1 MDRLT
6 TRSSAS
12 TRWSAWKAPRRPAL
26 RQPAL
31 PRKGAE
37 VLRAGHGTRDRKALA
52 TWPMGEEVRFR
63 DRAGPIALDIV
74 AEVIFG
80 VADNPRAERV
90 RARAIAWLDTSRST
104 RRVIQTAWGDKP
116 RRPLDPKLRPD
127 HRLAAGGRGPGARG
141 DRRAPPHERAT
152 QTHSTATDYRSL
164 RRRARSRSMT
174 TRGCVRTLRATSFP
188 ASCGSRRPSGSGRAS
203 LRHRRRILFAQHRF
217 EDLAGRVAGDGLGED
232 HLLGQ
237 LVACEPGSAVLTI
250 CCSLTSFW
258 SATTMAAAISPHFS
272 SGKPMTATSLTP
284 GTPMITLS
292 ISAG

>member
-1 MDRLT
+1 MKRVFTASNSVLQLTPAMDRLT

-116 RRPLDPKLRPD
+116 RRPLDP
-127 HRLAAGGRGPGARG
+127 
-141 DRRAPPHERAT
+141 
-152 QTHSTATDYRSL
+152 
-164 RRRARSRSMT
+164 
-174 TRGCVRTLRATSFP
+174 
-188 ASCGSRRPSGSGRAS
+188 
-203 LRHRRRILFAQHRF
+203 
-217 EDLAGRVAGDGLGED
+217 
-232 HLLGQ
+232 
-237 LVACEPGSAVLTI
+237 
-250 CCSLTSFW
+250 
-258 SATTMAAAISPHFS
+258 
-272 SGKPMTATSLTP
+272 
-284 GTPMITLS
+284 
-292 ISAG
+292 

>member
-116 RRPLDPKLRPD
+116 RRPLDRKLRPD

-174 TRGCVRTLRATSFP
+174 TRGCVRTLRAPRS
-188 ASCGSRRPSGSGRAS
+188 
-203 LRHRRRILFAQHRF
+203 RHRAVRAVLAARAVHHFGTVAEYCSRSTVLRILP
-217 EDLAGRVAGDGLGED
+217 VGLRGMASAKITF
-232 HLLGQ
+232 LG
-237 LVACEPGSAVLTI
+237 
-250 CCSLTSFW
+250 SL
-258 SATTMAAAISPHFS
+258 
-272 SGKPMTATSLTP
+272 
-284 GTPMITLS
+284 
-292 ISAG
+292 